1 MASVLSAVGLGGP
14 AIPDP
19 AAYKNMMVE
28 AANMLEVKQMIQTTL
43 DRINAAINEAETAGL
58 PQKNIETFDALYTET
73 QNLLTANLGS
83 AVTAGKLKDIEAR
96 LATVKQEQ
104 EAILDAKNV
113 KDITA
118 LRNKIEGRVKD
129 VKKNAL
135 APDTLKNDYDKL
147 LADADEA
154 IKSVKD
160 PKYDNNTQNPS
171 SEGFQDSRKA
181 HIREKIYELKKRLAE
196 LDAQRDEVGNK
207 VFNWERFYKRI
218 FGIMMRGIA
227 LISVTLGV
235 LFGGIVM
242 SNAFADEYFWGI
254 RLFYFIYGAVLF
266 PLSII
271 YGIYKKPYWVAGIF
285 PIYQM
290 SLLTG
295 PVPVPI
301 VESVAPQAQKAPT
314 SSEVTAMVQA
324 NMKSI
329 TQRGGAQLTLAQR
342 LFNYK
347 VVKDDIATP
356 EQTASQ
362 GLLQKICYAE
372 LAALGSVA
380 LYYGITS
387 STALKD

>member
-104 EAILDAKNV
+104 EAILDAKNL

-154 IKSVKD
+154 VKSAKD
-160 PKYDNNTQNPS
+160 PKY
-171 SEGFQDSRKA
+171 G
-181 HIREKIYELKKRLAE
+181 IRDKIHELKKRLAE

-227 LISVTLGV
+227 VISITLGV

-295 PVPVPI
+295 PMA
-301 VESVAPQAQKAPT
+301 ESVIPQSQKAPT
-314 SSEVTAMVQA
+314 SSEVTAMVKA

-329 TQRGGAQLTLAQR
+329 TQRGGAPLTLSQR
-342 LFNYK
+342 LFNYH